1 MTEEVKK
8 PRAKRKINKMDFSGQ
23 DAAVALVGNAVG
35 GAANGHTTLLV
46 KNTDGFS
53 EETIKKASTI
63 KVELSIEEFLQK
75 FFNLYWEDAEILA
88 RVLGFT
94 TMQMEYEED
103 KESIEVE
110 TYESWIQE
118 KVKSF
123 EIMKSLKEGNA
134 VDVLS
139 SIDENAYIQLLED
152 QNTLEKAFVEVQKSK
167 ESTSVEDSAEA
178 GKPQIVDEVASEA
191 TASITKQAEETME
204 ANTEVKEEQ
213 IAKAAF
219 VELEKAFNEQK
230 VALEKALEAVAK
242 FEAEKKEA
250 IQKARHERIVL
261 ACGEQ
266 AEEVFK
272 AVADLD
278 QEKFD
283 VIVKAFSAL
292 NAKIEKSA
300 AFEEIGASVETAE
313 VEESAVAKLIKA
325 KFGK

>member
-8 PRAKRKINKMDFSGQ
+8 PRAKRKINKMDFSGK
-23 DAAVALVGNAVG
+23 DAAVALVGDAVG

-46 KNTDGFS
+46 KNTSGFS

-63 KVELSIEEFLQK
+63 KVEMPIEDFLQK
-75 FFNLYWEDAEILA
+75 FFNLYWEDAEVLA

-94 TMQMEYEED
+94 TKQMEYEE
-103 KESIEVE
+103 KAESIEVE

-123 EIMKSLKEGNA
+123 EIMKSLKEGNST
-134 VDVLS
+134 DVLAS
-139 SIDENAYIQLLED
+139 MDETAYIQLLED
-152 QNTLEKAFVEVQKSK
+152 QLALEKAFVEVQKSK
-167 ESTSVEDSAEA
+167 ESTSVENTAEA

-204 ANTEVKEEQ
+204 VKTEVKEEQ

-230 VALEKALEAVAK
+230 VALEKALETVAK

-272 AVADLD
+272 AVADLE

-283 VIVKAFSAL
+283 SIVKAFSAMQE
-292 NAKIEKSA
+292 KIEKSS
-300 AFEEIGASVETAE
+300 AFQEIGASVETSE